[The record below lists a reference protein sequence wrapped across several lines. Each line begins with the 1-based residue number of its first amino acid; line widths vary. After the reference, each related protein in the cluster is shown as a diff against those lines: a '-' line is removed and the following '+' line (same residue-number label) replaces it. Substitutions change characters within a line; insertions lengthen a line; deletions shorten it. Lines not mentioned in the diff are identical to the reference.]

1 MTTVGAALDF
11 TVVVPTYRRPEAL
24 ARCLTALARQDHPRE
39 RFEIIVADDGSGAP
53 PRDVV
58 SRFESELSITLV
70 EAAHAGAGSAR
81 NTAAQRARGAYL
93 AFTDDDCAPS
103 PAWLSSFA
111 RRLAQDPHAAIG
123 GRVENALAGNALSS
137 ASQLLVSFLYEYYS
151 RHERAAMRFFTSNNL
166 AMSTARF
173 RELGGFD
180 AVSMRT
186 AAEDREL
193 CDRWVQSGGT
203 LLYEPEALVF
213 HSHDLDFRAFSRQH
227 FAYGRSAVHFHAAR
241 ERRAGSRV
249 SLEPL
254 AFYLRLFDYPRRR
267 GLGWR
272 APLQSALL
280 TFSQVAY
287 LSGYLL
293 ERARA
298 ARITPSAP
306 RVP

>member
-1 MTTVGAALDF
+1 LTTTEAALDF
-11 TVVVPTYRRPEAL
+11 SVVVPTYRRPEAL
-24 ARCLTALARQDHPRE
+24 AQCLAALARQDHPRE

-58 SRFESELSITLV
+58 SRFTGALSITLV
-70 EAAHAGAGSAR
+70 EAAHAGPGSAR
-81 NTAAQRARGAYL
+81 NTAARYARGAYL
-93 AFTDDDCAPS
+93 AFTDDDCVPA

-111 RRLAQDPHAAIG
+111 RRLAKDPNAAIG
-123 GRVENALAGNALSS
+123 GRVENALTGNALSS
-137 ASQLLVSFLYEYYS
+137 ASQLLVSFLYEYYA
-151 RHERAAMRFFTSNNL
+151 RDDRAPMRFFTSNNL
-166 AMSTARF
+166 VMSTVRF

-180 AVSMRT
+180 AVSLRT

-203 LLYEPEALVF
+203 LLYEPDALVL
-213 HSHDLDFRAFSRQH
+213 HSHDLDFGAFSRQH
-227 FAYGRSAVHFHAAR
+227 FAYGRGAVHFHGAR
-241 ERRAGSRV
+241 ERRTRSRV

-272 APLQSALL
+272 APMQAALL

-298 ARITPSAP
+298 ARITPSASS
-306 RVP
+306 R